1 MNAIP
6 TRNKKDYSFTHL
18 YKVFF
23 FYIFEQETGTMFE
36 KLA

>member
-1 MNAIP
+1 MQFQQGI
-6 TRNKKDYSFTHL
+6 KKTIHSRIFIS
-18 YKVFF
+18 FF